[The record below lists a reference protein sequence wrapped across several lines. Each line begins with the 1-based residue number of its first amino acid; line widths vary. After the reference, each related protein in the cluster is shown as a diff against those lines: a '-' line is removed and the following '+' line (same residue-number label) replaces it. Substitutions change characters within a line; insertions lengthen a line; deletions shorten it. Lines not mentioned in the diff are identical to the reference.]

1 MFYIFYIV
9 YKITNM
15 VNGKIYIGVHK
26 TNDLNDDYMGSGK
39 LLKRAQ
45 KKYGIENFEREYLY
59 VFDNAEDMF
68 KMESE
73 IVNEEF
79 IARKDTYNLK
89 LGGFGGWDH
98 INSDDGLRARLANEN
113 YQKGRAAGTA
123 AGIATYLNRLNED
136 EDFRNAV
143 CDRLNRASKLGVEK
157 LRSVY
162 ESGWTFSNKTHSAET
177 KAKMS
182 EKGKLR
188 TGDKNSQFG
197 TMWITNPESGE
208 SKKIT
213 RDDLIP
219 DGWVKGSNIKNTNIM
234 WIMNSESGESKRINK
249 DTIIPDG
256 WVKGRKIK
264 NSGK

>member
-1 MFYIFYIV
+1 MDVLYIFYIV

-39 LLKRAQ
+39 LLKLAQ
-45 KKYGIENFEREYLY
+45 KKYGIENFKREYLY

-79 IARKDTYNLK
+79 IAREDTYNLK
-89 LGGFGGWDH
+89 LGGFGGWEH
-98 INSDDGLRARLANEN
+98 VNTHENAKKWRATGN
-113 YQKGRAAGTA
+113 KAGNKA
-123 AGIATYLNRLNED
+123 KSKRFNED

-143 CDRLNRASKLGVEK
+143 CDHLRRISKLYSKLGVEK
-157 LRSVY
+157 IRRIY
-162 ESGWTFSNKTHSAET
+162 ESTGMWPFSNKTHSEET
-177 KAKMS
+177 KAKIS
-182 EKGKLR
+182 EKAKLK

-208 SKKIT
+208 SKKI
-213 RDDLIP
+213 
-219 DGWVKGSNIKNTNIM
+219 K
-234 WIMNSESGESKRINK
+234 K

-256 WVKGRKIK
+256 WVKGRRM
-264 NSGK
+264 